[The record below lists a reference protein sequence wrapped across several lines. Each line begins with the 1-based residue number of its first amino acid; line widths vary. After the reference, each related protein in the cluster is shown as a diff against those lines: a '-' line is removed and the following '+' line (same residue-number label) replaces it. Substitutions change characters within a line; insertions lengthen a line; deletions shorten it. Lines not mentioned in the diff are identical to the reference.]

1 MSAVL
6 RYGSIAC
13 LLLLLACSSSAPA
26 TTQPAAGE
34 QPPGQ
39 PAAPTINRTL
49 VMAGRAETPSV
60 ASRPLRVFGLTSST
74 VSRLFNAG
82 LALRDG
88 EGNYR
93 PYLAEALPQLNTDSW
108 KVSPDGR
115 METTYRLRPNLTWH
129 DGTPFSAEDY
139 VFGWRTYA
147 NPDLGLSRTSPFDA
161 IDEVMAPD
169 ARTLV
174 IRWKQPYPD
183 AGHLAGR
190 DRQLPALPRLLLQ
203 AAQEGEPADTFAN
216 LPYWT

>member
-93 PYLAEALPQLNTDSW
+93 PYLAESLPQLNTDSW

-115 METTYRLRPNLTWH
+115 METTYRL
-129 DGTPFSAEDY
+129 
-139 VFGWRTYA
+139 
-147 NPDLGLSRTSPFDA
+147 
-161 IDEVMAPD
+161 
-169 ARTLV
+169 
-174 IRWKQPYPD
+174 K
-183 AGHLAGR
+183 
-190 DRQLPALPRLLLQ
+190 PALVWQDGQPLTADDFLFSFQIYKTEEFGQ
-203 AAQEGEPADTFAN
+203 ATAAP
-216 LPYWT
+216 